1 MILQSGLAKN
11 KTKISEA
18 QALQLTKI
26 ISQTR
31 SLATSV
37 GLGKS
42 GLIEAMKICDRILSL
57 ESEIDFKTR
66 NARTMQ
72 QLGSISQIEEAIS
85 DANRLI
91 NKNLPAALAT
101 LSSFVDKRVAALADT
116 ISQSVEEFKSIPNGP
131 SV

>member
-42 GLIEAMKICDRILSL
+42 GLTEAMKICDRILSL

-85 DANRLI
+85 EANRLI